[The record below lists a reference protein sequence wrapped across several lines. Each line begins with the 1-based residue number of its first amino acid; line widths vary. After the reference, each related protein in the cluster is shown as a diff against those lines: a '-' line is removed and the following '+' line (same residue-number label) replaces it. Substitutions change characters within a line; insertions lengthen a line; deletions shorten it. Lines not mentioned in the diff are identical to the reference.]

1 MKLTEKAKRYLAVG
15 GGTVVCIALV
25 ATISLQFKKAPMGED
40 MVPESSRQAAD
51 LLIDP
56 SGGTGNRDEGIQ
68 EGKTEADKE
77 KIAEA
82 QTAEAEPEG
91 TGIVI
96 RPNTS
101 TESTDQA
108 VDARPAQ
115 TDQTEQSIQPEPTKP
130 ETPDEETLK
139 NPAVKP
145 DGTKVEGEPEAV
157 GHDAV
162 ERPAETEPP
171 AGTPQAGDTS
181 GSQIYVPGFGWV
193 ENHGG
198 GGSGTVA
205 EDMYENG
212 NKIGI
217 MD

>member
-15 GGTVVCIALV
+15 GGAVVCIALI
-25 ATISLQFKKAPMGED
+25 AAISLQFKKAPMGED
-40 MVPESSRQAAD
+40 TVPESSRQTAD

-56 SGGTGNRDEGIQ
+56 SGGTGSRDEKGEPATEQ
-68 EGKTEADKE
+68 GTVAETKTAK
-77 KIAEA
+77 AEMK
-82 QTAEAEPEG
+82 G
-91 TGIVI
+91 TEIVI
-96 RPNTS
+96 QPNAS
-101 TESTDQA
+101 TESAGQA

-130 ETPDEETLK
+130 EAPKEETLK
-139 NPAVKP
+139 DPAVKP

-157 GHDAV
+157 EHDAV
-162 ERPAETEPP
+162 ERPAETEST

>member
-1 MKLTEKAKRYLAVG
+1 MKLTEKTKRHLAAG
-15 GGTVVCIALV
+15 GGILACIAL
-25 ATISLQFKKAPMGED
+25 AAAISLQFKKEPAGEGS
-40 MVPESSRQAAD
+40 VAESSRQETE
-51 LLIDP
+51 IFVNP
-56 SGGTGNRDEGIQ
+56 SGVTESRGEETPEG
-68 EGKTEADKE
+68 EPEAGKEAMAESKTEE
-77 KIAEA
+77 
-82 QTAEAEPEG
+82 

-101 TESTDQA
+101 TENTEQA

-157 GHDAV
+157 EHDAV
-162 ERPAETEPP
+162 ERPAETEST

-181 GSQIYVPGFGWV
+181 GNQIYVPGFGWV